1 MADCEKRL
9 VLASASPRRRDLLAQ
24 VGVVPN
30 AVDPADIDERAL
42 PGELPRDYAKRIA
55 ASKAEIVL
63 PRHQGAY
70 LLAADTVVA
79 CGRRILPKAE
89 DGRTARACLEL
100 LSGRRHRVLGA
111 FVLYAPDGRYV
122 SRIVTTTVVFKKL
135 SNVERDNYL
144 ADGEWQDKAG
154 GYAVQGR
161 AAAFVRQINGSYS
174 NVVGLPLFETVQAL
188 KGLGWQL

>member
-79 CGRRILPKAE
+79 CGRR
-89 DGRTARACLEL
+89 
-100 LSGRRHRVLGA
+100 VLGKA
-111 FVLYAPDGRYV
+111 GTADEARQCLGLLAPDSNIYKGRFFLTFTIF
-122 SRIVTTTVVFKKL
+122 SPDSIR
-135 SNVERDNYL
+135 NYTN
-144 ADGEWQDKAG
+144 
-154 GYAVQGR
+154 
-161 AAAFVRQINGSYS
+161 ICN
-174 NVVGLPLFETVQAL
+174 
-188 KGLGWQL
+188 